1 MAANDGPAAH
11 DPLTASTE
19 AVMVRNE
26 AAFGRGDL
34 DGVIA
39 NYAEDAVLVRP
50 GKVYRGHDEIR
61 ALFAEIFANFAG
73 LTPQSNTMTVAG
85 RLALLT
91 WTATSAGGRVVQGVD
106 SFVIENGQI
115 VAQSYVGAL

>member
-1 MAANDGPAAH
+1 MAAD
-11 DPLTASTE
+11 DTLTAQTT
-19 AVMVRNE
+19 AVMTRNE

-50 GKVYRGHDEIR
+50 GRIYRGRAEIR
-61 ALFAEIFANFAG
+61 AMFAEVFAHFAG

-91 WTATSAGGRVVQGVD
+91 WTATSPGGRVVQGVD
-106 SFVIENGQI
+106 SFVIEGDQI

>member
-1 MAANDGPAAH
+1 MAAD
-11 DPLTASTE
+11 DTLTAQTE
-19 AVMVRNE
+19 AVMARNE
-26 AAFGRGDL
+26 AAFARGDL
-34 DGVIA
+34 EGVVA

-50 GKVYRGHDEIR
+50 GKVYRGRAEIR
-61 ALFAEIFANFAG
+61 AMFAGVFAHFAG

-91 WTATSAGGRVVQGVD
+91 WTATSPAGQVVQGVD
-106 SFVIENGQI
+106 SFVIENNQI